1 MIKSV
6 LIADD
11 DPVIRATL
19 LTYLGA
25 RGLRVTVAQD
35 SMQASMAS
43 LRPPFP
49 DIVLLDIKMPG
60 GGGMQVLKRIR
71 NSSKTSLMP
80 IIVVSGGSDPNLP
93 IETKIA
99 GANGFMPKPI
109 DLEKLYLMICEL
121 INIQPEP
128 LPAKK

>member
-25 RGLRVTVAQD
+25 RGLRVIVAQD

-43 LRPPFP
+43 LRAPFP

-71 NSSKTSLMP
+71 SSSKTSL
-80 IIVVSGGSDPNLP
+80 N
-93 IETKIA
+93 E
-99 GANGFMPKPI
+99 FMAKPI
-109 DLEKLYLMICEL
+109 DLEKLYLKICEL
-121 INIQPEP
+121 INIPPVP
-128 LPAKK
+128 LPEKK